1 MPAQSYADCMTP
13 LRILGTRGWLV
24 VVADLVSWGF
34 AATVLLLAFATE
46 MTLAL
51 WQGVVLAAMFLLM
64 RAIAREIRAE
74 HARLVF
80 HENRRRGMRTL

>member
-1 MPAQSYADCMTP
+1 MTP
-13 LRILGTRGWLV
+13 LRTLGTRGWLV
-24 VVADLVSWGF
+24 ALADVTSWGF
-34 AATVLLLAFATE
+34 AAIVLILAFATE

-74 HARLVF
+74 HARLIV
-80 HENRRRGMRTL
+80 HENRRQGIRAL